1 MHCILYEEDPV
12 AEIAPLVY
20 ATDLSANGTFLRNSN
35 VKCTTSQDPGM
46 LMGQNCTFL
55 LDDGDELR
63 ISETVTLI
71 YYSKNPVEEIEM
83 SPVQEREKDV
93 FASRYLVTGRLLG
106 EGGYGKVLV
115 GVHQET
121 QRQLACK
128 IIRLSHMYEKLAVPN
143 LRVPTG
149 GRDPEASGTRQRW
162 PTKVANCFR
171 EFDILK
177 ELSHPNIVA
186 LEKVFWSHNTIY
198 IFQELVTGGDLFS
211 FLEYKN
217 GRLDNIQ
224 AAVIIRQILKGVE
237 YLHDQDIVH
246 RDLKPDNIL
255 MTSLDD
261 GARVVI
267 TDFGNARFLPGS
279 NSSSADGTRKYQRM
293 FSYVGTLEFA
303 APEIHRANQTIPAD
317 EGYSKSVDMWSV
329 GSITATILTGDVIF
343 TDRNHPKYYEDP
355 RAVIIS
361 LAAIAD
367 LTVLD
372 AEYHPLWSV
381 VGDRPKHFIKS
392 LLVLDEKARLTAP
405 EALAHPWFSCY
416 ARDFEDLYARS
427 IEGWEPRQK
436 NTQLVERISKSTP
449 DLSGN
454 SLSHASASRFFP
466 SSQAGP
472 THNMVQKLSTSQRWR
487 ANTPLPSIR
496 EDYEAAH
503 FASQVQPPSGQ
514 ASNADYDDQQGYDV
528 DSYRQ
533 CDPQSY
539 GEGNINTNEAQLY
552 DAHSFRRASDFRQ
565 RENYIGLPLSEFSLD
580 MAIAPGIYNRNDAA
594 TDEDSYR
601 SEESLERVME
611 DGLGQEYSIQVQQLH
626 TSKEAQESVL
636 VGETPQAEDIDPQKC
651 SNESRQSNESYQQT
665 QFPHEYRQQQAPEA
679 EENSVLVRET
689 PPEVFRKHSRSSD
702 NSLPSYKH
710 WLSQESQANRP
721 DVESEAQKY
730 AKRRRLSNCRH

>member
-20 ATDLSANGTFLRNSN
+20 ATDLSANGTFLRKSN
-35 VKCTTSQDPGM
+35 AKCAASQDPGI
-46 LMGQNCTFL
+46 LMGHNSTFL

-63 ISETVTLI
+63 ISDTVTLI
-71 YYSKNPVEEIEM
+71 YYSNNPVEEIEL
-83 SPVQEREKDV
+83 SPIQGREKNV

-106 EGGYGKVLV
+106 EGAYGKVLV

-128 IIRLSHMYEKLAVPN
+128 MVKLSHLYEKLAVPN
-143 LRVPTG
+143 LRLPTG
-149 GRDPEASGTRQRW
+149 GRHADASGTRKRW

-177 ELSHPNIVA
+177 EMSHPNIVT

-217 GRLDNIQ
+217 GRLDNVQ

-255 MTSLDD
+255 MSSHDD

-279 NSSSADGTRKYQRM
+279 NSASAAGTKRYQRM

-303 APEIHRANQTIPAD
+303 APEIHGANQTIPAD

-361 LAAIAD
+361 LAAVCD
-367 LTVLD
+367 LSVLD

-381 VGDRPKHFIKS
+381 VGGRPKHFIKS
-392 LLVLDEKARLTAP
+392 LLVLKEEARLTAS

-416 ARDFEDLYARS
+416 AGDYEDLYARS

-436 NTQLVERISKSTP
+436 NTQLVERISKPVP
-449 DLSGN
+449 DLVRN
-454 SLSHASASRFFP
+454 SSIHETTSRFFP
-466 SSQAGP
+466 PSQAGP
-472 THNMVQKLSTSQRWR
+472 THNMLQKLSTSQRWR
-487 ANTPLPSIR
+487 ANTPLPSIT
-496 EDYEAAH
+496 EDYEAAQ
-503 FASQVQPPSGQ
+503 FASQVQPPSSQ
-514 ASNADYDDQQGYDV
+514 ASNAEYDGQHGYDA
-528 DSYRQ
+528 DNYRQ
-533 CDPQSY
+533 CDQQSY
-539 GEGNINTNEAQLY
+539 SEGNLNDSESRLL
-552 DAHSFRRASDFRQ
+552 DAHSFRHASDFLQ
-565 RENYIGLPLSEFSLD
+565 RENPIVPSLGECSLD
-580 MAIAPGIYNRNDAA
+580 QASAPDIYHRDEAA
-594 TDEDSYR
+594 EDEDSYG
-601 SEESLERVME
+601 SVESLERVME
-611 DGLGQEYSIQVQQLH
+611 NYLRQGYSILERQPH
-626 TSKEAQESVL
+626 SSNEARESVL
-636 VGETPQAEDIDPQKC
+636 VGETPQAKDIDPQGC
-651 SNESRQSNESYQQT
+651 NNDSPHTDESYQQT
-665 QFPHEYRQQQAPEA
+665 QFPDEYRKQQAPEA
-679 EENSVLVRET
+679 EQDSVLVCET
-689 PPEVFRKHSRSSD
+689 PPDIFRKRCRSSD
-702 NSLPSYKH
+702 NGLPSYNH
-710 WLSQESQANRP
+710 WLSQESQANRA
-721 DVESEAQKY
+721 DVEGGAQEY
-730 AKRRRLSNCRH
+730 TKRRRLSHYRP